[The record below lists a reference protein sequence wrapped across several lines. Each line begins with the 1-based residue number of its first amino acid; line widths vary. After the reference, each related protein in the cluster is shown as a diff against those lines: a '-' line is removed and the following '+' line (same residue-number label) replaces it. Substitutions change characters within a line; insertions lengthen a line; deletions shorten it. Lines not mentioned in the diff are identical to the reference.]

1 MTIAVLCLC
10 FLGQLPA
17 IDAGTAPPAAAD
29 LHQQIDTLLRTRDVP
44 VTAQQWRAL
53 GPAALPELER
63 LAADRS
69 ELPTRRARAI
79 EGIVALGSPR
89 APKLLVRL
97 SRSEDEPSVVRM
109 SAIRGTGRTLS
120 ASRQLVALQPV
131 LESAKDPALRGV
143 TADVLSRHASS
154 CPAVTAQARRETD
167 EWRTRFQT
175 AVSRCSKA
183 AAQ

>member
-1 MTIAVLCLC
+1 MKLAVVCLSI
-10 FLGQLPA
+10 LVQQSGA
-17 IDAGTAPPAAAD
+17 DAGTAADPAAD
-29 LHQQIDTLLRTRDVP
+29 LHQQIHALLATRDVP
-44 VTAQQWRAL
+44 VTPQQWRVL

-97 SRSEDEPSVVRM
+97 SRSEDEPYVVRM

-131 LESAKDPALRGV
+131 LEGAKDPALRGV
-143 TADVLSRHASS
+143 TAEVLSRHASS
-154 CPAVTAQARRETD
+154 CQAVTAQATRETD
-167 EWRTRFQT
+167 EWRNKYKA

-183 AAQ
+183 DP